1 MVYFRFLPLL
11 AASLLLSAAGRM
23 YALSAQDP
31 VAQALSQPVEDS
43 RGAVRPLPVE
53 NPAETG
59 TPSIEHGTEKNRV
72 QSSQSSTVPGH
83 TLPVEDSTA
92 MSFDLDE
99 FVVYGSPLMREVI
112 PVQKLSGEQ
121 LKNLSSFSVAD
132 AIRYF
137 SGVQLKDYGGVGGL
151 KTVNV
156 RSMGTHHVGV
166 FYDGIQLGNAQNGQI
181 DLGKFSLENIEE
193 VSLYNGQKSNIFQP
207 GKDFGSSATIYLR
220 SRTPRFDDGKR
231 YNLRASVKGGSFD
244 LINPS
249 LLYEQKINDNLSA
262 SINGEYIHSS
272 GKYRYRYK
280 RVFPNTNEVM
290 YDTTAV
296 RENGDIHS
304 TRLEGGLFGTLPKGH
319 WRLKSYFYDSERG
332 IPGAVVNNKWK
343 NSQRQWDRS
352 FFTQGVYQQS
362 ISPKY
367 DLLVNAK
374 YAYDHMRYLNPDT
387 TLMLIDNT
395 FKQEEFYVSAAN
407 RYAITS
413 KWDAVLSADL
423 QYNTLTSDLA
433 GFVYPKRLT
442 SLVALASAA
451 DLGKVKMQG
460 SMLATFVRE
469 RINSGNAA
477 ADDSVRAAPNKTEFT
492 PAFFLSYKPFNDHT
506 FNIRAFYKHIFRMP
520 TFNDLYYTD
529 IGNINLKPEYTRQ
542 YNLGFQYDKD
552 YSNGPVRQW
561 HLQADAYYNEVTDK
575 IVAVPKGSGQYR
587 WMMMNLGY
595 VEIRGIDMAASM
607 LSEPVKDLLLNVRVT
622 YTYQK
627 AQDFTPRKSEILQRT
642 TWGGQIPYI
651 PWHSGSVI
659 AGIEYKSWQLN
670 YSFIYVGERYHS
682 SANIPA
688 EHEQPWYTNDMTLV
702 KKLKCKLVDFRLS
715 LEINNIF
722 SQDYEVVLNYP
733 MPQRNYKLALTVE
746 I

>member
-1 MVYFRFLPLL
+1 MVRFRFFTLL
-11 AASLLLSAAGRM
+11 VVCILHTATG
-23 YALSAQDP
+23 ALSAQS
-31 VAQALSQPVEDS
+31 A
-43 RGAVRPLPVE
+43 
-53 NPAETG
+53 
-59 TPSIEHGTEKNRV
+59 K
-72 QSSQSSTVPGH
+72 
-83 TLPVEDSTA
+83 DSTS
-92 MSFDLDE
+92 MWLQLDE
-99 FVVYGSPLMREVI
+99 FVVVGSPLMNEVI
-112 PVQKLSGEQ
+112 PVQKLSGEK

-137 SGVQLKDYGGVGGL
+137 SGVQIKDYGGVGGL

-207 GKDFGSSATIYLR
+207 SKDFGSSATIYLR
-220 SRTPRFDDGKR
+220 TRIPSFDNNKQ
-231 YNLRASVKGGSFD
+231 YNLRGSVKTGSFD
-244 LINPS
+244 LVNPS
-249 LLYEQKINDNLSA
+249 FLYEYKINDNISA
-262 SINGEYIHSS
+262 SVNGEYISSS
-272 GKYRYRYK
+272 GKYKYRYK

-296 RENGDIHS
+296 RENGDIAS
-304 TRLEGGLFGTLPKGH
+304 LRFEGGLFGTIPKGY
-319 WRLKSYFYDSERG
+319 WRIKGYFYDSERG

-343 NSQRQWDRS
+343 NSQRQWDTS
-352 FFTQGVYQQS
+352 YFVQGIFQKS
-362 ISPKY
+362 IAPKY

-374 YAYDHMRYLNPDT
+374 YADDGMRYLNPDT

-395 FKQEEFYVSAAN
+395 FKQKELYISTTN
-407 RYAITS
+407 RYRIS
-413 KWDAVLSADL
+413 KKWDSVISADA
-423 QYNTLTSDLA
+423 QYNTLTSDVA

-442 SLVALASAA
+442 SLIAVASAA

-460 SMLATFVRE
+460 SILATLVRE
-469 RINSGNAA
+469 QINSGNTA
-477 ADDSVRAAPNKTEFT
+477 ADDSISTAPNKKELT
-492 PAFFLSYKPFNDHT
+492 PAFFLSYKPFNKHNI
-506 FNIRAFYKHIFRMP
+506 NIRAFYKQIFRMP

-529 IGNINLKPEYTRQ
+529 IGNIHLKPEFTHQ
-542 YNLGFQYDKD
+542 YNLGFQFDND
-552 YSNGPVRQW
+552 YSHHFIKNW
-561 HLQADAYYNEVTDK
+561 HIQADAYYNEVTDK

-595 VEIRGIDMAASM
+595 VEIRGIDMSTSM
-607 LSEPVKDLLLNVRVT
+607 LTEPVKDLLLNIKLM

-627 AQDFTPRKSEILQRT
+627 AQDFTQRKSDILQST

-659 AGIEYKSWQLN
+659 ASIDYKNWQFN

-682 SANIPA
+682 SANIAA
-688 EHEQPWYTNDMTLV
+688 EYEQPWYTNDMTIV
-702 KKLKCKLVDFRLS
+702 RKIKCKGANLRLS
-715 LEINNIF
+715 AEINNIF

-733 MPQRNYKLALTVE
+733 MPQRNYKLALTIE

>member
-1 MVYFRFLPLL
+1 M
-11 AASLLLSAAGRM
+11 
-23 YALSAQDP
+23 
-31 VAQALSQPVEDS
+31 
-43 RGAVRPLPVE
+43 
-53 NPAETG
+53 
-59 TPSIEHGTEKNRV
+59 
-72 QSSQSSTVPGH
+72 TVIQ
-83 TLPVEDSTA
+83 
-92 MSFDLDE
+92 LDE
-99 FVVYGSPLMREVI
+99 FIVLGSPLMKEVI
-112 PVQKLSGEQ
+112 PVQKLSGDQ

-137 SGVQLKDYGGVGGL
+137 SGVQLKDYGGIGGL

-207 GKDFGSSATIYLR
+207 GKDFGSSATVYLR
-220 SRTPRFDDGKR
+220 SRTPRFANGNN
-231 YNLRASVKGGSFD
+231 YNLRTTVKGGSFD

-249 LLYEQKINDNLSA
+249 LLYEYKINDNLSA
-262 SINGEYIHSS
+262 SVNGEYIQSS
-272 GKYRYRYK
+272 GKYKYRYK
-280 RVFPNTNEVM
+280 RVFPNTSEVM
-290 YDTTAV
+290 WDTTAV
-296 RENGDIHS
+296 RENGDIYS
-304 TRLEGGLFGTLPKGH
+304 TRLEAGLFGTIPQGY

-332 IPGAVVNNKWK
+332 IPGAVVNNRWK

-352 FFTQGVYQQS
+352 FFTQGVFQKS
-362 ISPKY
+362 ITPKY
-367 DLLVNAK
+367 DILVNAK

-387 TLMLIDNT
+387 TLMLIDNS
-395 FKQEEFYVSAAN
+395 FHQQETYISAAN
-407 RYAITS
+407 KYVITRN
-413 KWDAVLSADL
+413 WDAVLSADF
-423 QYNTLTSDLA
+423 QYNSLSSDLA
-433 GFVYPKRLT
+433 GFVHPKRHT

-460 SMLATFVRE
+460 SILATFVRE
-469 RINSGNAA
+469 RIQSGNTA
-477 ADDSVRAAPNKTEFT
+477 ADDSVRVAPDKKEFT
-492 PAFFLSYKPFNDHT
+492 PAFFLSYKPFRNHN
-506 FNIRAFYKHIFRMP
+506 FNVRAFYKHIFRMP

-529 IGNINLKPEYTRQ
+529 IGNIQLKPEYTHQ
-542 YNLGFQYDKD
+542 YNLGLQYDKD
-552 YSNGPVRQW
+552 YSSGLIRQW

-607 LSEPVKDLLLNVRVT
+607 LSVPVKDLLLNIRMS

-627 AQDFTPRKSEILQRT
+627 AQDFTPRPSEILQKT
-642 TWGGQIPYI
+642 TWGGQIAYI

-659 AGIEYKSWQLN
+659 TSVDYKSWQLN

-682 SANIPA
+682 SANTSM
-688 EHEQPWYTNDMTLV
+688 EYEQPWYTNDITIV
-702 KKLKCKLVDFRLS
+702 KNLKYRSMDVRLS
-715 LEINNIF
+715 AEINNIF

-733 MPQRNYKLALTVE
+733 MPGRNYKFALTVE
-746 I
+746 L

>member
-1 MVYFRFLPLL
+1 MLSCAVISL
-11 AASLLLSAAGRM
+11 ATITESLCAQSA
-23 YALSAQDP
+23 
-31 VAQALSQPVEDS
+31 ED
-43 RGAVRPLPVE
+43 
-53 NPAETG
+53 T
-59 TPSIEHGTEKNRV
+59 TM
-72 QSSQSSTVPGH
+72 TVIQ
-83 TLPVEDSTA
+83 
-92 MSFDLDE
+92 LDE
-99 FVVYGSPLMREVI
+99 FIVLGSPLMKEVI
-112 PVQKLSGEQ
+112 PVQKLSGDQ

-137 SGVQLKDYGGVGGL
+137 SGVQIKDYGGIGGL

-207 GKDFGSSATIYLR
+207 GKDFGSSATVYLR
-220 SRTPRFDDGKR
+220 SRTPRFANGNN
-231 YNLRASVKGGSFD
+231 YNLRTTVKGGSFD

-249 LLYEQKINDNLSA
+249 LLYEYKINDNLSA
-262 SINGEYIHSS
+262 SVNGEYIQSS
-272 GKYRYRYK
+272 GKYKYRYK

-290 YDTTAV
+290 WDTTAV
-296 RENGDIHS
+296 RENGDIYS
-304 TRLEGGLFGTLPKGH
+304 TRLEAGLFGTISQGY

-332 IPGAVVNNKWK
+332 IPGAVVNNRWK

-352 FFTQGVYQQS
+352 FFTQGVFQKS
-362 ISPKY
+362 ITPKY
-367 DLLVNAK
+367 DILVNAK

-395 FKQEEFYVSAAN
+395 FEQKEAYLSAAN
-407 RYAITS
+407 RY
-413 KWDAVLSADL
+413 KMGPRWDAVLSADL
-423 QYNTLTSDLA
+423 QYNTLKSDLA
-433 GFVYPKRLT
+433 GFVYPKRIT
-442 SLVALASAA
+442 SLVALAIAA

-460 SMLATFVRE
+460 SILATIVRE
-469 RINSGNAA
+469 RIQSGNTA
-477 ADDSVRAAPNKTEFT
+477 ADDSVRVAPDKKEFT
-492 PAFFLSYKPFNDHT
+492 PAFFLSYKPFRNHN
-506 FNIRAFYKHIFRMP
+506 FNLRAFYKHIFRMP

-529 IGNINLKPEYTRQ
+529 IGNIHLKPEFTHQ

-552 YSNGPVRQW
+552 YSSGLIRQW

-607 LSEPVKDLLLNVRVT
+607 LSVPVKDLLLNIRMS
-622 YTYQK
+622 YTYLK
-627 AQDFTPRKSEILQRT
+627 AQDFTPRPSEILQKT
-642 TWGGQIPYI
+642 TWGGQIAYI

-659 AGIEYKSWQLN
+659 TSVDYKSWQLN

-682 SANIPA
+682 SANTSM
-688 EHEQPWYTNDMTLV
+688 EYEQPWYTNDMTIV
-702 KKLKCKLVDFRLS
+702 RKLRYKTMDFRVS
-715 LEINNIF
+715 AEVNNIF
-722 SQDYEVVLNYP
+722 GQGYEVVLNYP
-733 MPQRNYKLALTVE
+733 MPGRNCKFALTVE
-746 I
+746 L

>member
-1 MVYFRFLPLL
+1 MVHFRLFTLL
-11 AASLLLSAAGRM
+11 VVCLLHTATGAI
-23 YALSAQDP
+23 SAQS
-31 VAQALSQPVEDS
+31 A
-43 RGAVRPLPVE
+43 
-53 NPAETG
+53 
-59 TPSIEHGTEKNRV
+59 K
-72 QSSQSSTVPGH
+72 
-83 TLPVEDSTA
+83 DSTS
-92 MSFDLDE
+92 MWLQLDE
-99 FVVYGSPLMREVI
+99 FVVTGSPLMKEVI
-112 PVQKLSGEQ
+112 PVQKLSGER

-132 AIRYF
+132 AIRFF
-137 SGVQLKDYGGVGGL
+137 SGVQLKDYGGIGGL

-220 SRTPRFDDGKR
+220 TRIPSFDNNKNL
-231 YNLRASVKGGSFD
+231 NLRGSFKTGSFD
-244 LINPS
+244 LVNTS
-249 LLYEQKINDNLSA
+249 LLLEYKLNDNISA
-262 SINGEYIHSS
+262 SVNGEYINSS
-272 GKYRYRYK
+272 GKYNYRYK

-296 RENGDIHS
+296 RENGDIS
-304 TRLEGGLFGTLPKGH
+304 SVRLEGGLFGTIPKGY
-319 WRLKSYFYDSERG
+319 WRIKSYFYDSERG

-343 NSQRQWDRS
+343 NSQRQWDS
-352 FFTQGVYQQS
+352 SYFLQGVFQKS
-362 ISPKY
+362 IAHKY

-374 YAYDHMRYLNPDT
+374 YADDRMRYLNPDT

-395 FKQEEFYVSAAN
+395 FKQKEVYISTAN
-407 RYAITS
+407 RYRIS
-413 KWDAVLSADL
+413 NKWDAVLSADI

-433 GFVYPKRLT
+433 GFVYPKRFT
-442 SLVALASAA
+442 SLFALASAA

-460 SMLATFVRE
+460 SILTTLVSE
-469 RINSGNAA
+469 RINSGNTA
-477 ADDSVRAAPNKTEFT
+477 ADDSVSTAPNKKEFT
-492 PAFFLSYKPFNDHT
+492 PAFFVSYKPINKHN

-529 IGNINLKPEYTRQ
+529 IGNIHLKPEFTHQ
-542 YNLGFQYDKD
+542 YNLGFQYESD
-552 YSNGPVRQW
+552 YLHPIIKNW

-595 VEIRGIDMAASM
+595 VEIRGID
-607 LSEPVKDLLLNVRVT
+607 LSTSILTEPMKDVLLNIKFM

-627 AQDFTPRKSEILQRT
+627 AQDFTNRKSDILQKT
-642 TWGGQIPYI
+642 TWGGQISYI

-659 AGIEYKSWQLN
+659 ASIDYKNWQLN

-682 SANIPA
+682 SANIA
-688 EHEQPWYTNDMTLV
+688 TEYEQPWYTNDMTIV
-702 KKLKCKLVDFRLS
+702 RNIKCKGANLRLS
-715 LEINNIF
+715 AEINNVF

-733 MPQRNYKLALTVE
+733 MPKRNYKLALTIE

>member
-1 MVYFRFLPLL
+1 MARFRFILTL
-11 AASLLLSAAGRM
+11 AASVLLNYSVFVFA
-23 YALSAQDP
+23 
-31 VAQALSQPVEDS
+31 DS
-43 RGAVRPLPVE
+43 
-53 NPAETG
+53 
-59 TPSIEHGTEKNRV
+59 
-72 QSSQSSTVPGH
+72 PG
-83 TLPVEDSTA
+83 DSTA
-92 MSFDLDE
+92 MSFELDE
-99 FVVYGSPLMREVI
+99 FVVTGSPLVREVI
-112 PVQKLSGEQ
+112 PVQKLSGDQ

-220 SRTPRFDDGKR
+220 SRTPRFDHDKR
-231 YNLRASVKGGSFD
+231 FNLRASLKAGSFD

-249 LLYEQKINDNLSA
+249 LLYEHKINDNLSA
-262 SINGEYIHSS
+262 SINGEYINSS
-272 GKYRYRYK
+272 GKYKYRYK
-280 RVFPNTNEVM
+280 RVFPNTSEVM

-296 RENGDIHS
+296 RENGDIYS
-304 TRLEGGLFGTLPKGH
+304 TRIEGGLFGTIPDGY

-352 FFTQGVYQQS
+352 FFTQGIFRKSVTD
-362 ISPKY
+362 KY

-374 YAYDHMRYLNPDT
+374 YAYDQMRYLNPDT

-395 FKQEEFYVSAAN
+395 FKQKEWYASAAN
-407 RYAITS
+407 RYSINS
-413 KWDAVLSADL
+413 KWDAVLSADI
-423 QYNTLTSDLA
+423 QYNTLSSDLA
-433 GFVYPKRLT
+433 GFVFPERLT
-442 SLVALASAA
+442 TLVALASAA
-451 DLGKVKMQG
+451 DLGRVKLQG
-460 SMLATFVRE
+460 SILGTFVNE
-469 RINSGNAA
+469 WINSGNTA
-477 ADDSVRAAPNKTEFT
+477 ADDSARSAPNKKELT
-492 PAFFLSYKPFNDHT
+492 PALFISYKPFKAHN

-529 IGNINLKPEYTRQ
+529 IGNIHLEPEFTHQ
-542 YNLGFQYDKD
+542 YNIGIQYDKD
-552 YSNGPVRQW
+552 INSSFLKQW
-561 HLQADAYYNEVTDK
+561 SLQADAYYNEVTNK

-595 VEIRGIDMAASM
+595 VEIRGLDMATSFI
-607 LSEPVKDLLLNVRVT
+607 SEPTKDLFLNLTEKLIMNAKLT

-627 AQDFTPRKSEILQRT
+627 AQDFTPRKSEILQQT
-642 TWGGQIPYI
+642 TWGGQIAYI
-651 PWHSGSVI
+651 PWHSGSAI
-659 AGIEYKSWQLN
+659 ASIDYKSWQLN
-670 YSFIYVGERYHS
+670 YSFIYIGERYHS

-688 EHEQPWYTNDMTLV
+688 EYEQPWYTSDLTIV
-702 KKLKCKLVDFRLS
+702 KKFSRRAADYRLS
-715 LEINNIF
+715 AEINNLF
-722 SQDYEVVLNYP
+722 GQDYEVVLNYP
-733 MPQRNYKLALTVE
+733 MPGRNYKIALTIE
-746 I
+746 L

>member
-1 MVYFRFLPLL
+1 MVHFRLFTLL
-11 AASLLLSAAGRM
+11 VVCLLHTATGAI
-23 YALSAQDP
+23 SAQS
-31 VAQALSQPVEDS
+31 A
-43 RGAVRPLPVE
+43 
-53 NPAETG
+53 
-59 TPSIEHGTEKNRV
+59 K
-72 QSSQSSTVPGH
+72 
-83 TLPVEDSTA
+83 DSTS
-92 MSFDLDE
+92 MWLQLDE
-99 FVVYGSPLMREVI
+99 FVVTGSPLMKEVI
-112 PVQKLSGEQ
+112 PVQKLSGER

-132 AIRYF
+132 AIRFF
-137 SGVQLKDYGGVGGL
+137 SGVQLKDYGGIGGL

-220 SRTPRFDDGKR
+220 TRIPSFDNNKNL
-231 YNLRASVKGGSFD
+231 NLRGSFKTGSFD
-244 LINPS
+244 LVNTS
-249 LLYEQKINDNLSA
+249 LLLEYKLNDNISA
-262 SINGEYIHSS
+262 SVNGEYINSS
-272 GKYRYRYK
+272 GKYNYRYK

-296 RENGDIHS
+296 RENGDIS
-304 TRLEGGLFGTLPKGH
+304 SVRLEGGLFGTIPKGY
-319 WRLKSYFYDSERG
+319 WRIKSYFYDSERG

-343 NSQRQWDRS
+343 NSQRQWDS
-352 FFTQGVYQQS
+352 SYFLQGVFQKS
-362 ISPKY
+362 IAHKY

-374 YAYDHMRYLNPDT
+374 YADDRMRYLNPDT

-395 FKQEEFYVSAAN
+395 FKQKEVYISTAN
-407 RYAITS
+407 RYRIS
-413 KWDAVLSADL
+413 NKWDAVLSADI

-433 GFVYPKRLT
+433 GFVYPKRFT
-442 SLVALASAA
+442 SLFALASAA

-460 SMLATFVRE
+460 SILTTLVSE
-469 RINSGNAA
+469 RINSGNTA
-477 ADDSVRAAPNKTEFT
+477 ADDSVSTAPNKKEFT
-492 PAFFLSYKPFNDHT
+492 PAFFVSYKPINKHN

-529 IGNINLKPEYTRQ
+529 IGNIHLKPEFTHQ
-542 YNLGFQYDKD
+542 YNLGFQYESD
-552 YSNGPVRQW
+552 YLHPIIKNW

-595 VEIRGIDMAASM
+595 VEIRGID
-607 LSEPVKDLLLNVRVT
+607 LSTSILTEPMKDVLLNIKFM

-627 AQDFTPRKSEILQRT
+627 AQDFTNRKSDILQKT
-642 TWGGQIPYI
+642 TWGGQISYI

-659 AGIEYKSWQLN
+659 ASIDYKNWQLN

-682 SANIPA
+682 SANIA
-688 EHEQPWYTNDMTLV
+688 TEYEQPWYTNDMTIV
-702 KKLKCKLVDFRLS
+702 RNIKCKGANLRLS
-715 LEINNIF
+715 AEINNVF

-733 MPQRNYKLALTVE
+733 MPKRNYKLAFTVE